1 MASTALA
8 VRTPL
13 KPVAVAGYATSLEM
27 APQTTLATTGVIVGA
42 FWGGLLGFAGAYLGG
57 SKHRLGWTLA
67 GAGAGAALLG
77 VEGNT
82 QGEALAAWLRQ
93 Y

>member
-1 MASTALA
+1 VASTALA

-13 KPVAVAGYATSLEM
+13 KPVAVAGYATSLET
-27 APQTTLATTGVIVGA
+27 APQATLATTGVIVGA
-42 FWGGLLGFAGAYLGG
+42 FWGGLVGYLGARVGG
-57 SKHRLGWTLA
+57 SRHCLGWALA

>member
-1 MASTALA
+1 VASTALA

-13 KPVAVAGYATSLEM
+13 KPVAVAGYATSLET
-27 APQTTLATTGVIVGA
+27 APQTTLATTGVVVGA
-42 FWGGLLGFAGAYLGG
+42 FWGGLVAYLGARIG
-57 SKHRLGWTLA
+57 SSKHPLGWALA

-77 VEGNT
+77 AAGNQ
-82 QGEALAAWLRQ
+82 QGEELATWLRQ